1 MLAVFFFLFQIF
13 QLLIYPFF
21 PLNAYTCSRS
31 TLFIYSFYNPR
42 VARTAYIRVQV
53 VHPLFSLADKALD
66 RYTFIGKILKLH
78 ILGKLSDN
86 AESFILKFRD
96 VKLKM
101 ASLCHL
107 NESFSM

>member
-1 MLAVFFFLFQIF
+1 MFGFFFLFQIF

-21 PLNAYTCSRS
+21 PLNAHSCSRS
-31 TLFIYSFYNPR
+31 SLFIYSFYNPR
-42 VARTAYIRVQV
+42 VVRTAYVEVEV
-53 VHPLFSLADKALD
+53 VYPLFSLADKALD
-66 RYTFIGKILKLH
+66 TLLRKVLKLY

-107 NESFSM
+107 NEFFSM